1 MIELINLNKENY
13 KNYIKT
19 IISIEMDIQNE
30 KILENI
36 VNKYLE
42 DKETKTI
49 LNERFEDYLE
59 EILKEN

>member
-42 DKETKTI
+42 DKEIKTI

>member
-19 IISIEMDIQNE
+19 IISIEMDISNE
-30 KILENI
+30 KILEKI
-36 VNKYLE
+36 VKKYLE
-42 DKETKTI
+42 DKEIKTI

>member
-1 MIELINLNKENY
+1 MIELINLHKENY

-19 IISIEMDIQNE
+19 IISIEMDISNE
-30 KILENI
+30 KILEKI
-36 VNKYLE
+36 VKKYLE
-42 DKETKTI
+42 DKEIKTI